1 MSLVLLA
8 VQAAVLLFTVAV
20 SSCEDNV
27 QHGTGFS
34 ELDPRCC
41 FYLNGLS
48 FPLGRTRLTEAL

>member
-27 QHGTGFS
+27 QHSTGFS
-34 ELDPRCC
+34 ELDPGHC
-41 FYLNGLS
+41 FCLNGHS
-48 FPLGRTRLTEAL
+48 FPSGRTKLTEAL